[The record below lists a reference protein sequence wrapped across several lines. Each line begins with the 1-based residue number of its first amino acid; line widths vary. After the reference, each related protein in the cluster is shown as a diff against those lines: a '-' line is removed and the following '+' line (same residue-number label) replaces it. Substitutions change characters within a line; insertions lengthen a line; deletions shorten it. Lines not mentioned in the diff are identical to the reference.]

1 VSRLAP
7 ALALVLAALLAWQ
20 LLMPS
25 GSEPLGR
32 MPVFTPASLGGSST
46 RLACPDAAAG
56 DAGAQAL
63 GQVPLERL
71 LDALAASGGA
81 AAPEARVA
89 LEDLAAQYRAL
100 LELRNQRH
108 AWNVETMEL
117 VSVLATT
124 LEPAQ
129 LDWVLSNRDAVASER
144 LDQGTWRRL
153 GIEP

>member
-1 VSRLAP
+1 MSRLP
-7 ALALVLAALLAWQ
+7 FGLALVLAGLLAWQ
-20 LLMPS
+20 LLARPA
-25 GSEPLGR
+25 PAPVGR
-32 MPVFTPASLGGSST
+32 MPVFTPASMGISASG
-46 RLACPDAAAG
+46 LACPGAAPG
-56 DAGAQAL
+56 GVGAQAL

-81 AAPEARVA
+81 AAPEARAA
-89 LEDLAAQYRAL
+89 LEALAEHHGAL

-117 VSVLATT
+117 VSALAAA
-124 LEPAQ
+124 LEPEQ
-129 LDWVLSNRDAVASER
+129 LDWVLSNRDAVAKER